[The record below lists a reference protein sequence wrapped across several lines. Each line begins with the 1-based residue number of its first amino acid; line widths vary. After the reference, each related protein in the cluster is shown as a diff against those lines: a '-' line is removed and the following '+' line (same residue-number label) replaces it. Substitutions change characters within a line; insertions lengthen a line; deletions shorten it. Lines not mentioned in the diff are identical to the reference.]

1 VVIAPDNVADIDPHA
16 QDGQKTRPSTWIAL
30 AGLAVATLLP
40 FITKPFNID
49 DPFYLAVAKHITEAP
64 FDFYGFEFNWYGT
77 LEQVTY
83 ANHAPA
89 SAYFMAFVGTIAGWS
104 ELAMHAAFMLP
115 AIALLLGTY
124 AAATR
129 LCDQPVLASAITWF
143 CPALFVSATSVMT
156 DVWMAAFFVWAI
168 ALWMR
173 GIDES
178 RFGLLLAA
186 IAAASMAGLM
196 KYFGVTVIGLLALYA
211 IGRRHPLRR
220 WALLLPIPIFVLAA
234 YEALTYAMYGQGLV
248 SSTFLFADEGRGAAG
263 IAWYDWIVSGFSF
276 TGGGLAAAALVML
289 LAWSRK
295 MAAVW
300 CVLFLALL
308 ARFATIES
316 YRGLA
321 LRGSDGVDWVAAIH
335 LAAFVTL
342 GAQLLALTAW
352 RLLQER
358 TLEVLVLAAW
368 IVGVFVFSTYVN
380 WSVTARTFVPMAP
393 AAGILA
399 VRAARFDD
407 GRNPWRYG
415 VTLAAAAL
423 ALLVAWGDMGWSRSV
438 RDTATM
444 FNDGFR
450 GNPAKV
456 YFQGH
461 WGFQHYT
468 DPDVMQALDA
478 ERTELYEGDIVITP
492 KNNSVSSRLP
502 ARFRARTERVLA
514 GEGRWSNTM
523 LGAAGVGFYS
533 DLFGPLP
540 FRIGPGPGEIY
551 LVTQVG
557 TPAEGLDGDAK
568 ESPPQ

>member
-1 VVIAPDNVADIDPHA
+1 VVITPDNVADIDPHT
-16 QDGQKTRPSTWIAL
+16 QDGRGTRPGTWFAL

-49 DPFYLAVAKHITEAP
+49 DPFYLAVARHITESP
-64 FDFYGFEFNWYGT
+64 LDFYGFKYNWYGT

-89 SAYFMAFVGTIAGWS
+89 SAYFMAIVGTLAGWS
-104 ELAMHAAFMLP
+104 ELAMHTAFLLP

-124 AAATR
+124 VAATR
-129 LCDQPVLASAITWF
+129 LCDQPVLASAIAWF

-168 ALWMR
+168 ALWIR

-178 RFGLLLAA
+178 KLGLLCAA
-186 IAAASMAGLM
+186 IAVASMAGLM

-220 WALLLPIPIFVLAA
+220 WAPLLPIPILVLAA

-248 SSTFLFADEGRGAAG
+248 SSSFQFADEGRGATD
-263 IAWYDWIVSGFSF
+263 IAWYDWIVSGLSF
-276 TGGGLAAAALVML
+276 TGGGLAAAAIVML
-289 LAWSRK
+289 LAWPRK
-295 MAAVW
+295 MWIVW
-300 CVLFLALL
+300 AVLFAALL

-321 LRGSDGVDWVAAIH
+321 LRGSEGVDWTAAIH
-335 LAAFVTL
+335 LAIFVTL

-352 RLLQER
+352 RLLKDR
-358 TLEVLVLAAW
+358 TLEMLVIAAW
-368 IVGVFVFSTYVN
+368 IAGVFIFSTYVN

-399 VRAARFDD
+399 IRAARFDD
-407 GRNPWRYG
+407 GRNGWRYG
-415 VTLAAAAL
+415 ATLAAAVL
-423 ALLVAWGDMGWSRSV
+423 ALSVAWGDMSWSRSV
-438 RDTATM
+438 RDTANF
-444 FNDGFR
+444 FNDGYR
-450 GNPAKV
+450 GKPVTV

-461 WGFQHYT
+461 WGFQYYA
-468 DPDVMQALDA
+468 DPNVMRSLDV
-478 ERTELYEGDIVITP
+478 ERTELYEGDIVVTL
-492 KNNSVSSRLP
+492 KNNSVASRLP
-502 ARFRARTERVLA
+502 ARLRARTEPVLA

-523 LGAAGVGFYS
+523 LGAAGAGFYS

-540 FRIGPGPGEIY
+540 FRIGPGPGELY
-551 LVTQVG
+551 LVTQVR
-557 TPAEGLDGDAK
+557 TPPERSNGD
-568 ESPPQ
+568 SPDR